1 LQEFA
6 EGRAIDP
13 NETFF
18 TFAFSLMTL
27 LLCCLG
33 LFFLGQS
40 NAAVCEFAR
49 PFLQQPN
56 AISRDARVLLVWRV
70 AKALFAMPIGDF
82 LV

>member
-1 LQEFA
+1 MQEFA
-6 EGRAIDP
+6 EGRPNDP

-27 LLCCLG
+27 LLCGLE

-49 PFLQQPN
+49 PFWQQPN
-56 AISRDARVLLVWRV
+56 AISRYARVRLVWHV
-70 AKALFAMPIGDF
+70 AKALFGKPIGDF
-82 LV
+82 HV